1 MKEYI
6 INALDAN
13 RFVGEAFWNG
23 FKLLLIYSP
32 IYIACIVLL
41 IMRYKKEK
49 AKNKYIN
56 LGDMFN
62 GKYFIILLIATIY
75 TTFLLFDLLAVG
87 NSIIIYELNK

>member
-23 FKLLLIYSP
+23 FQLLLIYSP
-32 IYIACIVLL
+32 IYILCIVLL
-41 IMRYKKEK
+41 IMRYKKGK
-49 AKNKYIN
+49 AKNEN
-56 LGDMFN
+56 MDLGDMFN
-62 GKYFIILLIATIY
+62 GKYFIILLIAIVY
-75 TTFLLFDLLAVG
+75 TAFLLFDLLAVG

>member
-6 INALDAN
+6 INALNAN

-23 FKLLLIYSP
+23 FQLLLIYSP

-41 IMRYKKEK
+41 IIRYKKEK
-49 AKNKYIN
+49 AKNEN
-56 LGDMFN
+56 MDLADMFN
-62 GKYFIILLIATIY
+62 WKYFIILLIAIIY
-75 TTFLLFDLLAVG
+75 TAFLIFDLLAVG